1 MPAIGYEGQSR
12 IVAATVA
19 VAGDDLTAEVVAR
32 ALGAA
37 GVGAL
42 RLIRRA
48 ASTPAVT
55 AALAGSN
62 PDGRVEARA
71 WPRGPGWVEALE
83 GCALIV
89 RSGFDDDAMLRAA
102 IRLGIPAIV
111 VRADDARVDLVSF
124 RRQGP
129 CPHLALDLPEVPAA
143 PTDEGPA
150 AVVAAHTAAAE
161 ALLVLAEEPDQ
172 AGTEAAVPN
181 RSAMSPP
188 RMGEVPARA
197 RARATHLRLPL
208 DGGAP
213 RTADIP
219 WTPECF
225 ACGGTGTE
233 MTFA

>member
-1 MPAIGYEGQSR
+1 MPAIGYDGQAR
-12 IVAATVA
+12 IAAATVA
-19 VAGDDLTAEVVAR
+19 IAGDDLTAEVLAR

-48 ASTPAVT
+48 PLAPAVA
-55 AALAGSN
+55 AALQDSN
-62 PDGRVEARA
+62 PDLRAEARA
-71 WPRGPGWVEALE
+71 WPSGPEWVAALE
-83 GCALIV
+83 GCTLVV

-102 IRLGIPAIV
+102 IRLGIPALV
-111 VRADDARVDLVSF
+111 VRAEDTQVDMVSF

-143 PTDEGPA
+143 PADNGTA

-161 ALLVLAEEPDQ
+161 ALLMLTES
-172 AGTEAAVPN
+172 GTD
-181 RSAMSPP
+181 
-188 RMGEVPARA
+188 GARA
-197 RARATHLRLPL
+197 KHLRLSL

-213 RTADIP
+213 RTTEIP

-225 ACGGTGTE
+225 ACGGAGTE